1 MLYHEHVISFS
12 QDKWIKCRKKPLNR
26 FRLMVC
32 DNNGSKEKVKYL
44 RILSFTE
51 SPVQHLIT
59 R

>member
-1 MLYHEHVISFS
+1 MLYHEHGSNAE
-12 QDKWIKCRKKPLNR
+12 KKPLNR

-44 RILSFTE
+44 RIFSFTE